1 MKKWIIFVISFIIF
15 IVVSLCVYFNKT
27 DSFDVFFYNFIISF
41 KNDYFTYFFKFITLF
56 GGKYIIFLITFSF
69 LLFKNKKYF
78 LALFI
83 NMILIAIINY
93 FLKIIF
99 LRDRPLDLM
108 LIYESGYS
116 YPSGHSMIAVFFYGF
131 IIFLLWN
138 LKIEKTYK
146 YLLSFLLILLI
157 ILIGISRIYLG
168 VHFPSDVI
176 GGYSISICLLIVY
189 ISIVRSIIV

>member
-15 IVVSLCVYFNKT
+15 IVVSLCVYFNMT

-41 KNDYFTYFFKFITLF
+41 KNDYFTNFFKVITLF